1 MIVNNSGNIQ
11 PQIIQSKTQQV
22 TYQHPQQQQQPQF
35 VQHDPT
41 SNASMV
47 MRIVKDDNEKD
58 GVKLPPW
65 KKNSIVHQKN
75 TQQMSSGI
83 PIFQINGQNVIA
95 IDHNNQQYQ
104 IQQPQHIQIIEQKG
118 DGSELGQNWTS
129 DGKIGKTIIRRRPTF
144 KEDPTGYL
152 NQQTALLQNTITTL
166 HSPKGVSTATST
178 ASTESAENYQ
188 RTQVGQRQFIQQ
200 YVKAPGQVSIGGQTL
215 THMPNGIVQI
225 QQNCDIKQQAKP
237 MMIQDQMQMQ
247 QNKFIHRQNPK
258 GRPPKNPQTIAKRL
272 VAMSQE
278 SPVSSTSAL
287 KVTKS
292 NTPDISS
299 SSRTPEAIGETVV
312 HSSSYDS
319 AEFVKFARS
328 ASTQELIR
336 TSMTQV
342 VAGKAITNTTSASNM
357 MKKQPAMTM
366 MKKPQTMM
374 KSSGSILAQNA
385 SGQQIMMTSNGQQF
399 IVMPQQQQQPQNIML
414 NNNAI
419 MQIQNSNQ
427 NTNQRMMQTQGQG
440 GNIFIQTST
449 GNVLASNPMS
459 GGNFILSN
467 GQQMSPLII
476 QNGQIIQNTGNF
488 LSNGA
493 KGNILFSGN
502 PAGKTIIAGNNQQ
515 MIGQQ
520 TVLFN
525 GMPTQTIVQD
535 SSFIQNNQQQSPRT
549 VTLNPEKKKGRK
561 RKNPLP
567 DAQQM
572 NVQHSNQQTTI
583 QTQQPNMVQGF
594 QLSPNIL
601 VQNKPQQGQQII
613 LQNGQTLIQQPMML
627 GGQQLMLPSGH
638 FPVMMTPD
646 GNSIVQLQNP
656 TFNNIIQTPQGM
668 MIRTPMPQQQ
678 QTQKTIINHNGQ
690 QYIVNQGGQLNQVF
704 NSPMGFIVQAQ
715 QNQQQQIINT
725 QQPIMMQSPTQGQ
738 QIISQ
743 PQIITQAQANMGQG
757 TMIGQQTQF
766 ISQSDGK
773 VSSQRKIIHQ
783 KVQQQKFYP
792 QMMKPP
798 RTTYGAAK
806 PSIQNIVQEIEQPEE
821 DEEEMPDD
829 EDQEEVC
836 EEQEQEEQDLSF
848 EDDKPDMIQELH
860 HGSQQVLHHSM
871 MGDGQCGIMNID
883 DITIEMDE
891 INDLNEYLNAIDEE
905 DNRMAQMG
913 LSSLQQ
919 FANSPPDTTTHSPRS
934 PINTSSEKSNGSSDS
949 TNMVQFV
956 SSSEPDSNSNVVSPE
971 GLDSQMSPPQQQIHY
986 SGENHIN
993 FKVLKN
999 HRFCFIGMNQTLFKL
1014 PMDPKIN
1021 IKSPGLASHMQ
1032 LNNLMEKTQKNPLMR
1047 PDSHGKLLSKHFHYS
1062 MSSLAQLFP
1071 ETSFLDYQE
1080 SSQFACLFFDWWRFT
1095 FIFLMID

>member
-1 MIVNNSGNIQ
+1 MIVNNSGNAQ
-11 PQIIQSKTQQV
+11 PQNIQSKPQQV
-22 TYQHPQQQQQPQF
+22 TYQQQRPLQQHQPQF

-41 SNASMV
+41 TGASVV
-47 MRIVKDDNEKD
+47 MRIVKDENESD

-65 KKNSIVHQKN
+65 KKNSIVQQKN
-75 TQQMSSGI
+75 AHMSSGI

-95 IDHNNQQYQ
+95 IDQNNQQYQ
-104 IQQPQHIQIIEQKG
+104 IQQPQHIQIIKQEG
-118 DGSELGQNWTS
+118 DGSEIGQNWTS

-152 NQQTALLQNTITTL
+152 NQQTALLQNTITTI
-166 HSPKGVSTATST
+166 HSPEGISTATST
-178 ASTESAENYQ
+178 ASAESAESYQ
-188 RTQVGQRQFIQQ
+188 RTQVGQQRQFIQQ
-200 YVKAPGQVSIGGQTL
+200 YVKAAPGQVTIGGQTL

-237 MMIQDQMQMQ
+237 MMIQEQIQMQ
-247 QNKFIHRQNPK
+247 QNKFIRQNPK

-278 SPVSSTSAL
+278 SPVSSTSAV
-287 KVTKS
+287 KITKS

-299 SSRTPEAIGETVV
+299 SSRTPEAMGETVA

-328 ASTQELIR
+328 ASTQEMIR

-342 VAGKAITNTTSASNM
+342 IAGKAVTNTTMAGN
-357 MKKQPAMTM
+357 MKKQPTMAML
-366 MKKPQTMM
+366 KKPQTMM
-374 KSSGSILAQNA
+374 KNSSNIVAQNT

-399 IVMPQQQQQPQNIML
+399 IVMPQQHQQPQNIML
-414 NNNAI
+414 NNNTI

-427 NTNQRMMQTQGQG
+427 NTNQRLIQTQGQS

-449 GNVLASNPMS
+449 GNVPMS

-476 QNGQIIQNTGNF
+476 QNGQIIQNAGNF

-493 KGNILFSGN
+493 KGNIMFSGN
-502 PAGKTIIAGNNQQ
+502 SAGKTIIAGNNQQ

-525 GMPTQTIVQD
+525 GMPTQPMVQD
-535 SSFIQNNQQQSPRT
+535 SSFVQSNQSS
-549 VTLNPEKKKGRK
+549 NPEKKKGRK
-561 RKNPLP
+561 RKIPLP
-567 DAQQM
+567 DTQQM
-572 NVQHSNQQTTI
+572 NIQQSNQHATMQT
-583 QTQQPNMVQGF
+583 TQQPNMLQGF

-627 GGQQLMLPSGH
+627 GGQQLMLPPGH

-668 MIRTPMPQQQ
+668 MIRSPMPQQQQ

-690 QYIVNQGGQLNQVF
+690 QFIVNQGGQLNQQLF

-743 PQIITQAQANMGQG
+743 PQIITQAQVNMGQG
-757 TMIGQQTQF
+757 SMIGQQTQF
-766 ISQSDGK
+766 ITQSDGK

-783 KVQQQKFYP
+783 KVQQQKFFP
-792 QMMKPP
+792 QMMKQP
-798 RTTYGAAK
+798 RTAYGTAK
-806 PSIQNIVQEIEQPEE
+806 NPIQTIVQETEQPDEE
-821 DEEEMPDD
+821 DEEAPEDD
-829 EDQEEVC
+829 DQREVC
-836 EEQEQEEQDLSF
+836 EEMEQEEQELSF
-848 EDDKPDMIQELH
+848 DDDKPDMIQELH

-871 MGDGQCGIMNID
+871 MGDGMNID

-905 DNRMAQMG
+905 DNRMAQIG

-934 PINTSSEKSNGSSDS
+934 PIHTSSEKSNGSSDS

-971 GLDSQMSPPQQQIHY
+971 GFDSQMSPPQHLSHY
-986 SGENHIN
+986 SG
-993 FKVLKN
+993 KN
-999 HRFCFIGMNQTLFKL
+999 TLIIVWLEFHEHLLHRN
-1014 PMDPKIN
+1014 
-1021 IKSPGLASHMQ
+1021 
-1032 LNNLMEKTQKNPLMR
+1032 
-1047 PDSHGKLLSKHFHYS
+1047 
-1062 MSSLAQLFP
+1062 
-1071 ETSFLDYQE
+1071 E
-1080 SSQFACLFFDWWRFT
+1080 SADVQVTDGSEDEY
-1095 FIFLMID
+1095 